1 MLIPILV
8 LLASFIPSLGM
19 FFFLRKNRDDKEYHK
34 ACGRLLLKGVLCAV
48 GITLVDLV
56 LKTFW
61 GIIGI
66 GDKNWLIDEL
76 FHNFIVYAGAE
87 EAVKFYFAKKSIK
100 KDLTEVSR
108 LDIISFM
115 ALTAMGFGLFEAV
128 IYAVQTNIP
137 QIIVRGILMGH
148 VGYGLLMGL
157 AYSKGVAQNKNVYKV
172 LALLLPIFVHGLY
185 DFSLNDKLPE
195 LFMYLAVLNAIA
207 TTVFIIVMIS
217 FIRKKR
223 KDPSYTSNIYS
234 ERTSESEEAGS
245 D

>member
-34 ACGRLLLKGVLCAV
+34 ACGSLLLKGVLCAV

-56 LKTFW
+56 LKIFW
-61 GIIGI
+61 GITGI
-66 GDKNWLIDEL
+66 GDKNWLIDAL
-76 FHNFIVYAGAE
+76 FHDFIVYAGAE
-87 EAVKFYFAKKSIK
+87 EGVKFYFAKKSIK
-100 KDLTEVSR
+100 KELTEVSR

-115 ALTAMGFGLFEAV
+115 TLAAMGFGLFEAV

-157 AYSKGVAQNKNVYKV
+157 VYSKGVAEKKSIFKV
-172 LALLLPIFVHGLY
+172 LALLLPILVHGLY

-195 LFMYLAVLNAIA
+195 LFMYMAVLNAIA
-207 TTVFIIVMIS
+207 TTVFIIVMIF

-223 KDPSYTSNIYS
+223 KDPAYTSFISPDGNTKGEDAELS
-234 ERTSESEEAGS
+234 
-245 D
+245 